1 MTQGEP
7 IAVFERDW
15 KPAVWGSLILVPVF
29 VVVAVLVR
37 GDVAAALGTGDIVA
51 VVVLS
56 GGLSVA
62 TVLVAAHRAR
72 SRGPVAF
79 YQDSLAVDGEIVGY
93 DQVAVAVHQDADVSD
108 DAVGDTGTGS
118 FELFV
123 PGGDVVRFAHVE
135 DPESVVEIL
144 ADRIPAPADRV
155 DPDAAPAD
163 DGGREPVYIETPRR
177 FWDYW
182 RADRALPE
190 TAVVGD
196 ETLKD
201 ALAVDAYELEKL
213 DGVDVRAADGLSD
226 FNQYDLISKDRP
238 SARHE

>member
-1 MTQGEP
+1 MTQREP
-7 IAVFERDW
+7 VAVFGRDW
-15 KPAVWGSLILVPVF
+15 KPAAWGSLILVPVF
-29 VVVAVLVR
+29 VVVAILVR
-37 GDVAAALGTGDIVA
+37 DDVAATLGTGDVAA

-56 GGLSVA
+56 GGLSVV
-62 TVLVAAHRAR
+62 TVLVAAWRGA
-72 SRGPVAF
+72 SRDPVTF
-79 YQDSLAVDGEIVGY
+79 YPDHVAVDGQTVGY
-93 DQVAVAVHQDADVSD
+93 DRVAVAIHQDADVSD
-108 DAVGDTGTGS
+108 DAVGDVGTGS

-135 DPESVVEIL
+135 DPESVVEVL

-155 DPDAAPAD
+155 DGDAAPAD

-182 RADRALPE
+182 RADRPLPE

-196 ETLKD
+196 ETLKN

-226 FNQYDLISKDRP
+226 LRKYDLISKDRP
-238 SARHE
+238 RARHE